1 MSMKDDY
8 IKKIIPKLGPDELNA
23 FLWTDNSV
31 VHRHS
36 DWEFTST
43 TDGKGVNIVNG
54 AAYPLMPGDFLLL
67 GPQHVHQFVSDTPI
81 KRRDVCISIEK
92 MQQIADTLQSGLYET
107 LIRRQKPIVV
117 KLNLE
122 TFNEIHSRLNK
133 LDPIGQNNE
142 DFRSILASIVYYLL
156 GFYIEHKFEKTLPEN
171 ILSFLQR
178 VADPDVFSMRIN
190 DIIKLSSYS
199 HSHFIKLFKT
209 HVGKTLIEY
218 ITELR
223 ISYAARLLSSTD
235 MNIITISSKV
245 GYDNQ
250 SFFARKFKEK
260 YHVSPVEY
268 RNSFRNNQ

>member
-1 MSMKDDY
+1 MKDDC
-8 IKKIIPKLGPDELNA
+8 IKKIIPKLAPDELNT
-23 FLWTDNSV
+23 FLWNDNSV
-31 VHRHS
+31 VHKHS

-54 AAYPLMPGDFLLL
+54 TAYPLMPGDFLLL
-67 GPQHVHQFVSDTPI
+67 GPQHIHQFVSDTPI
-81 KRRDVCISIEK
+81 KRRDVCISVEK
-92 MQQIADTLQSGLYET
+92 MQQIADTLRPNLYET
-107 LIRRQKPIVV
+107 LSHRQKPIVV

-133 LDPIGQNNE
+133 LDPLGQNNK
-142 DFRSILASIVYYLL
+142 DLSPILASIVYYLL

-171 ILSFLQR
+171 ILSFLQQIS
-178 VADPDVFSMRIN
+178 DPDVFSMRIN

-209 HVGKTLIEY
+209 YVGKTLIEY

-235 MNIITISSKV
+235 LNVITVSTKV

>member
-1 MSMKDDY
+1 MKDDY
-8 IKKIIPKLGPDELNA
+8 IKKIIPKLEPDELNT

-81 KRRDVCISIEK
+81 KRRDVCISVEK

-142 DFRSILASIVYYLL
+142 DFCSILASIVYYLL
-156 GFYIEHKFEKTLPEN
+156 GFYIEHKFEKNLPEN

-178 VADPDVFSMRIN
+178 ISDPDIFSMRIN

>member
-1 MSMKDDY
+1 MKDTC
-8 IKKIIPKLGPDELNA
+8 IKKIIPKLAPDEINT
-23 FLWTDNSV
+23 FLWNDNSV
-31 VHRHS
+31 VHLHS

-43 TDGKGVNIVNG
+43 TDGKGINIVNG
-54 AAYPLMPGDFLLL
+54 TAYPLMPGDFLLL
-67 GPQHVHQFVSDTPI
+67 GPQHIHQFVSDTPI
-81 KRRDVCISIEK
+81 KRRDICISVEK
-92 MQQIADTLQSGLYET
+92 MQQLADTLLPNLYET
-107 LIRRQKPIVV
+107 LSHRQKPIVV

-122 TFNEIHSRLNK
+122 TFNEIHSRLSK
-133 LDPIGQNNE
+133 LDPLGQNNK
-142 DFRSILASIVYYLL
+142 DLSPILASIVYYLL
-156 GFYIEHKFEKTLPEN
+156 GFYIEHKFEKALPEN
-171 ILSFLQR
+171 ILSFLQQIS
-178 VADPDVFSMRIN
+178 DPDVFSMRIN

-209 HVGKTLIEY
+209 YVGKTLIEY

-235 MNIITISSKV
+235 LNIITISTKI

-260 YHVSPVEY
+260 YNVSPVEY

>member
-1 MSMKDDY
+1 MEDSV
-8 IKKIIPKLGPDELNA
+8 IRKIIPKLQPDEINT
-23 FLWTDNSV
+23 FLWNDNSV
-31 VHRHS
+31 LHKHS

-54 AAYPLMPGDFLLL
+54 TEYPLMPGDFLLL
-67 GPQHVHQFVSDTPI
+67 GPQHIHRFYSDVPI
-81 KRRDVCISIEK
+81 KRRDICLSTEK
-92 MQQIADTLQSGLYET
+92 LKQIADALQPDLYET
-107 LIRRQKPIVV
+107 IVNRQKPIVV
-117 KLNLE
+117 KLNIE
-122 TFNEIHSRLNK
+122 TFNEIHSRLSK
-133 LDPIGQNNE
+133 LDSLGSGNK
-142 DFRSILASIVYYLL
+142 DLSSILTSIVMYLF

-171 ILSFLQR
+171 ILSFLQQIS
-178 VADPDVFSMRIN
+178 DPEVFSMRIN

-199 HSHFIKLFKT
+199 HSHFIKIFKT

-235 MNIITISSKV
+235 LNIITISSKI

-260 YHVSPVEY
+260 YHVSPIEY
-268 RNSFRNNQ
+268 RNSFRRNT